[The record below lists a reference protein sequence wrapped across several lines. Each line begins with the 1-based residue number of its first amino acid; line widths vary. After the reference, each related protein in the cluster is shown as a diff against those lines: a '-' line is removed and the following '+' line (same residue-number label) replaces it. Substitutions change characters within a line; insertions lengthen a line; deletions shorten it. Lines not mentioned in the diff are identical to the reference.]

1 MTPGRFSHGPGTHSR
16 TAGSV
21 GGPVPHGVRHRD
33 AVGMDVMLF
42 REGAALPEGGIMKT
56 SVADPVPFQ
65 PTMQPDPRKEGSAM
79 KWEKVS
85 ADWARFR
92 GMVRSKWSFLT
103 EEDLD
108 AIAGNREMLAG
119 RLELR
124 YGITKNRAGEWVDGF
139 LRELDKAA

>member
-1 MTPGRFSHGPGTHSR
+1 
-16 TAGSV
+16 
-21 GGPVPHGVRHRD
+21 
-33 AVGMDVMLF
+33 
-42 REGAALPEGGIMKT
+42 
-56 SVADPVPFQ
+56 
-65 PTMQPDPRKEGSAM
+65 M